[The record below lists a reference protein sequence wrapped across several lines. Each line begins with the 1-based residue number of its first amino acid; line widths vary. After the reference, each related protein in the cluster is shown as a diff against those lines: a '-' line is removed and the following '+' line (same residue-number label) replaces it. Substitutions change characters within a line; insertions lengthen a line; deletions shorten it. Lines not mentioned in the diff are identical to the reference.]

1 VLRDAAVAVLAGAAG
16 ILLIARRR
24 DLVGRG
30 PFLTSQVV
38 VYVATLCLL
47 ASGLGALSIIVRV
60 AGD

>member
-1 VLRDAAVAVLAGAAG
+1 MKNGKG
-16 ILLIARRR
+16 SSKPECYRRRTTR
-24 DLVGRG
+24 DLVERG

-38 VYVATLCLL
+38 VYVGSLCLL